1 MGKKATPVSGSHK
14 GIEIYRCQVWSRVL
28 TYHRTIGLC
37 AVSLVLS
44 TFLALPALA
53 DCLNKPGPC
62 KIAMGEYHIARPE
75 GVTGSVPAVMFLHG
89 YGSNG
94 ADTMTN
100 TGMVNAILARGYA
113 VIAPSGRAQ
122 DGSEG
127 KEWSF
132 NPDWPETRDETVF
145 LRAVLDDA
153 AAKYGVARDH
163 VLLAG
168 FSIGG
173 SMTAYAACKDPSLAR
188 AYAPV
193 AGNFWRPYPEKCA
206 GPVRLLHTHGWTDST
221 MPLEGRA
228 FRKAEGGDQEV
239 AQGDVFHSMEIWR
252 GINGCTE
259 MPADDFDIVGDFWH
273 RRWTH
278 CAPGSALEFV
288 MWPGTHA
295 IPKGWADMALDWF
308 EAQ

>member
-1 MGKKATPVSGSHK
+1 MIFLRLALLAGG
-14 GIEIYRCQVWSRVL
+14 
-28 TYHRTIGLC
+28 
-37 AVSLVLS
+37 
-44 TFLALPALA
+44 TFLGAVAPALA
-53 DCLNKPGPC
+53 NCLDQPGPC
-62 KIAMGEYHIARPE
+62 KIETGEYHIARPA
-75 GVTGSVPAVMFLHG
+75 GVTGDVPAVMFLHG

-94 ADTMTN
+94 AETMKN
-100 TGMVNAILARGYA
+100 TGMVDAILARGYA
-113 VIAPSGRAQ
+113 VIAPSGMAA

-132 NPDWPETRDETVF
+132 NPDWPQTRDETVF
-145 LRAVLDDA
+145 LRAVLTDA
-153 AAKYGVARDH
+153 AAKYGIERDH

-173 SMTAYAACKDPSLAR
+173 SMTAYAACKDPDLAR

-206 GPVRLLHTHGWTDST
+206 GPVKLLHTHGWTDST

-228 FRKAEGGDQEV
+228 FGKEEGMDGQV
-239 AQGDVFHSMEIWR
+239 SQGDVFHSMELWR
-252 GINGCTE
+252 GANGCTK
-259 MPADDFDIVGDFWH
+259 MPADQFEIVGEFWH
-273 RRWTH
+273 RRWNH

-308 EAQ
+308 EGLK